1 MYKIVHYLHV
11 KFNTKITD
19 KISDMLCLVHTFV
32 TGNNSQNTHL
42 DSKVQLSKKLSIHEH
57 DKKDC
62 EILCIVSGSRPG
74 QTLLCPQV
82 QGRK

>member
-42 DSKVQLSKKLSIHEH
+42 DSMIQDL
-57 DKKDC
+57 
-62 EILCIVSGSRPG
+62 
-74 QTLLCPQV
+74 
-82 QGRK
+82 